1 MLIAPDDPTIGDLF
15 ESPDAFVMRQ
25 YRDTVGSA
33 LAATDRPPL
42 HPRWRRDQYHLRD
55 FVAEAWNKVET
66 HPFKPGWHI
75 DAMCDHFEALIETV
89 APERHQ
95 PELPEVRRNLLVNI
109 PPRCSKSIIV
119 AVMLPAYVWITWPEC
134 CFVYISYSQQLAL
147 RDAEKSRQLMQSD
160 WYKSRWGDQW
170 QFSGT
175 QAVKSFYYNTQLG
188 SRFSS
193 SIGGSATGFGG
204 DIVIADDAHAAQ
216 EDHSETRAEI
226 ETAKMFWRDVIPS
239 RSTDPTKMAKIVVG
253 QRIAPDDISE
263 MLIEQGNYDYL
274 CIPME
279 FDEEGQEVAL
289 RSHTALGYRD
299 PRFASGEFFLQPDRF
314 TADVVDEYKIMGRR
328 YHAQYQ
334 QNPSAEGLSLF
345 PRSWWQYY
353 DTILDPDWFDV
364 ILASYDFRF
373 KDEKDGQGSFVA
385 AHIWARR
392 GPDVFLLD
400 REFEQYTFT
409 ECLDLV
415 QRFWKKWPDAQ
426 IKLIEN
432 KANGPA
438 IYATLR
444 SVVPGIVPVQ
454 VGGANLRKGG
464 GSKYQRAESQAWIAK
479 FGHAWLPSP
488 KLCPWVEDFVTNC
501 FRFPAL
507 PDDDV
512 DALSQAWRVLIK
524 APPAKDP
531 ETALR
536 RKRNQMLQQHI
547 EQVKREKRGAQRR
560 RTYA

>member
-1 MLIAPDDPTIGDLF
+1 MLIANDDLTIGDLL
-15 ESPDAFVMRQ
+15 ENPQGIEIRS
-25 YRDTVGSA
+25 YNDTVG
-33 LAATDRPPL
+33 AAMRATQRPPL
-42 HPRWRRDQYHLRD
+42 HERWRRGNYHLRD
-55 FVAEAWNKVET
+55 FVREAWDKVET
-66 HPFKPGWHI
+66 QPYKEGWHI
-75 DAMCDHFEALIETV
+75 RVMCDHLEALVETV

-95 PELPEVRRNLLVNI
+95 NLPVTRRNLLVNI
-109 PPRCSKSIIV
+109 PPRCSKSIIIS
-119 AVMLPAYVWITWPEC
+119 VMLHPYIWITWPEC
-134 CFVYISYSQQLAL
+134 TFVYISYSQQLAL
-147 RDAEKSRQLMQSD
+147 RDAEKARQLMQSD
-160 WYKSRWGDQW
+160 WYQSRWGDQW

-175 QAVKSFYYNTQLG
+175 QSVKSFYYNSQLG
-188 SRFSS
+188 NRFSS

-204 DIVIADDAHAAQ
+204 EFVIADDAHAAQ

-279 FDEEGQEVAL
+279 FDDEGREVAL
-289 RSHTALGYRD
+289 RSDTALGYRD
-299 PRFASGEFFLQPDRF
+299 PRFETGEYFLQPDRF
-314 TADVVDEYKIMGRR
+314 TPEVVEEYKIMGRR

-345 PRSWWQYY
+345 PKSWWKYY
-353 DTILDPDWFDV
+353 DTEIDPDWFD
-364 ILASYDFRF
+364 IIMASYDFRF
-373 KDEKDGQGSFVA
+373 RDEKDGQGSFVA
-385 AHIWARR
+385 GHIWARR

-409 ECLDLV
+409 ECLELV
-415 QRFWKKWPDAQ
+415 ERFWRKWPDAQ
-426 IKLIEN
+426 VKLIEN

-454 VGGANLRKGG
+454 VGGSNLRKGG

-479 FGHAWLPSP
+479 LGHAWLPSP
-488 KLCPWVEDFVTNC
+488 ELRPWVTDYVNNM

-507 PDDDV
+507 PDDDT
-512 DALSQAWRVLIK
+512 DATSQAWRALIK
-524 APPAKDP
+524 TPPAKDP
-531 ETALR
+531 AVALKR
-536 RKRNQMLQQHI
+536 RNEQLLQQHI
-547 EQVKREKRGAQRR
+547 EQVRREKKGRGRS